1 MSALRVIEVPHTA
14 LPEDTLRGLI
24 EEFVTRSGTDYGPV
38 EKTLEQKMA
47 DIRRQLVRG
56 EAKIVFDPD
65 TDTANIVIAD
75 SI

>member
-1 MSALRVIEVPHTA
+1 LSVPSVIEVPHTA
-14 LPEDTLRGLI
+14 LPADTLRGLI
-24 EEFVTRSGTDYGPV
+24 EEFVTRAGTDYGSE
-38 EKTLEQKMA
+38 EKTLEQKIA
-47 DIRRQLVRG
+47 DVHRQLVRG

>member
-1 MSALRVIEVPHTA
+1 MSEPIEVPHTA
-14 LPEDTLRGLI
+14 LSEDTLRGLI
-24 EEFVTRSGTDYGPV
+24 VEFVTRAGTDYGSV

-65 TDTANIVIAD
+65 TDTANIVIAN